1 MGNRNLM
8 EIADHPPAK
17 KTASAWRFTRRQ
29 PISSG
34 ATAWAGRAKK
44 DGGSAGRVLVG
55 KRGG

>member
-44 DGGSAGRVLVG
+44 DWGGAG
-55 KRGG
+55 